1 VTVAGSAEL
10 IANPALQLTHFPPRH
25 LSQLGVAEQSEGVTR
40 QALLAS
46 REYPNSHLKHLDSYP
61 TVFWPKSSEMNE
73 FVFNSISQCGTDL
86 PVQTYLN
93 DPFGWT
99 VAIIV

>member
-1 VTVAGSAEL
+1 VLHLFKYVQFTRGSCEATDSSISILQDLHPGSHWSQVTVAGSAEL

-46 REYPNSHLKHLDSYP
+46 IEYPNSHLKHLDFTP
-61 TVFWPKSSEMNE
+61 TVFWP
-73 FVFNSISQCGTDL
+73 
-86 PVQTYLN
+86 
-93 DPFGWT
+93 
-99 VAIIV
+99 